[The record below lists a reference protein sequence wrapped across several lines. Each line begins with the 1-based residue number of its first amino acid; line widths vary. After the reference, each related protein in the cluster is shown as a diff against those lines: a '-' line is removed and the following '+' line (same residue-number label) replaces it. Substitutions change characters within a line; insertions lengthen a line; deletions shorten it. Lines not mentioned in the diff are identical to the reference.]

1 MKIKQVGILF
11 LMGIFFAYG
20 QRQGGPPKFSVSGK
34 VIDKETNQPLEYATI
49 TLKNNRRPDLIQGG
63 ITDANGNFKIESFPG
78 RYTILIEYISFEP
91 NTQEE
96 VLIRSN
102 LDLGTVALEI
112 DTNELDEVE
121 LIGEQTQVEIR
132 LDKRI
137 YNVGK
142 DITVRGGS
150 VADVLGNIPSITVD
164 VEGNVALRG
173 NNNVRILINGKPSG
187 LVGISG
193 PDGLRQLPSES
204 IEKVEVITSPSARYD
219 AEGTGGILNIILK
232 KQERAGFNGN
242 FNLNGGMPESYRG
255 TASMNYKT
263 KKINL
268 FSTNTIGR
276 RTNISRGLSE
286 NEYFN
291 GEDPS
296 SFLYETSKTT
306 RERDQVFLSLGSEYY
321 IDDSSSFTLNGFYRD
336 NTGLNDGSVTIE
348 ELTDIGGIIITSN
361 QRDQYEPE
369 LDESF
374 QISGLYE
381 KKFNDKG
388 HEISATYQYEESTE
402 DQLAEITSFQTFPE
416 NRVNN
421 SEEVTTLESQ
431 KRILAQIDYV
441 YPLDE
446 NTQIEFGYR
455 GTFNTIQT
463 DYEVAFLNDN
473 ERTVDF
479 DLTNLLVYKEY
490 VNAAYGQFGKKI
502 DKLSVLLGLRME
514 DSNIVIDQ
522 QTTNDYTN
530 KRYTNWFPTV
540 NLSYEFGE
548 RENITLGYAKRIR
561 RPRGFFLNP
570 FPSRNSIT
578 NFFQGNPDL
587 DPASTGSF
595 DLGYLK
601 RYNKFT
607 FNSSV
612 YYQLTTNNFT
622 FVNEDTGDRVAIS
635 GDPNDPNSDVV
646 EVPVL
651 RRGPINLSKNIRYG
665 GEANLTYTPSRK
677 IRLNVNFNVFSSEVI
692 GTYNG
697 FVFDAKNISW
707 SSRFISSINF
717 GKGISWQNQV
727 FFRGPRITAQSE
739 SKPFGGLS
747 TAINKDIFKDKG
759 TLSFRIS
766 DVFNTQRFMTDT
778 FTDTFNSY
786 TEYQRRQTTYIATLT
801 YRLNQKKNQR
811 GRRGGNYNGGGDD
824 GGYGY

>member
-1 MKIKQVGILF
+1 MKKRHFGILF
-11 LMGIFFAYG
+11 LFGILFANG
-20 QRQGGPPKFSVSGK
+20 QRPAGPPKLVITGK
-34 VIDKETNQPLEYATI
+34 VVDRETNQPLEYATI
-49 TLKNNRRPDLIQGG
+49 TLKNNNRPDLIQGG
-63 ITDANGNFKIESFPG
+63 ITDAEGNFRIESFPG
-78 RYTILIEYISFEP
+78 QYDINIEFISFATYRQNSVSIE
-91 NTQEE
+91 
-96 VLIRSN
+96 SN
-102 LDLGTVALEI
+102 LNLGTIALEI
-112 DTNELDEVE
+112 DTNELEEVE

-193 PDGLRQLPSES
+193 TNGLRQLPSES

-232 KQERAGFNGN
+232 KQERSGFNGN
-242 FNLNGGMPESYRG
+242 FNINGGVPETFRG
-255 TASMNYKT
+255 TATVNWKT
-263 KKINL
+263 KKLNL

-276 RTNISRGLSE
+276 RTSISNGLSE

-291 GEDPS
+291 GEDTNS
-296 SFLYETSKTT
+296 YLFEKGKTN
-306 RERDQVFLSLGSEYY
+306 RKRDQLFLSLGAEYF
-321 IDDSSSFTLNGFYRD
+321 IDDSSSFTLNGFFRD
-336 NTGLNDGSVTIE
+336 NEGINDGVVTIN
-348 ELTDIGGIIITSN
+348 ELNAKGGNPISTN
-361 QRDQYEPE
+361 ERRQYEPE
-369 LDESF
+369 FDESF

-388 HEISATYQYEESTE
+388 HELSATYQYEESAE
-402 DQLAEITSFQTFPE
+402 DELAEITSLQTFPFIRI
-416 NRVNN
+416 NDN
-421 SEEVTTLESQ
+421 EEVNTLESQ
-431 KRILAQIDYV
+431 KRILAQVDYV

-446 NTQIEFGYR
+446 NTQVELGYR
-455 GTFNTIQT
+455 GTFNTIET
-463 DYEVAFLNDN
+463 DYEVVFIENNIPTID
-473 ERTVDF
+473 T
-479 DLTNLLVYKEY
+479 DLTNVLVYKEY
-490 VNAAYGQFGKKI
+490 VNAAYAQFGKKI
-502 DKLSVLLGLRME
+502 NQFSILLGLRME

-522 QTTNDYTN
+522 RTTSDYTN

-540 NLSYEFGE
+540 NLSYEIDE
-548 RENITLGYAKRIR
+548 KESLTLGYAKRIR

-570 FPSRNSIT
+570 FPSRNSVT

-587 DPASTGSF
+587 NPASTGSF

-601 RYNKFT
+601 RLKKFT
-607 FNSSV
+607 LNGSI
-612 YYQLTTNNFT
+612 YYQRTTSNFQ
-622 FVNEDTGDRVAIS
+622 FVNEDTGETVILS
-635 GDPNDPNSDVV
+635 GDPNDPNSDLVI
-646 EVPVL
+646 VPVL
-651 RRGPINLSKNIRYG
+651 RRGPINLSKNKRYG
-665 GEANLTYTPSRK
+665 GEVNLTFTPNRK
-677 IRLNVNFNVFSSEVI
+677 IRLNANFNVYSNEVI

-717 GKGISWQNQV
+717 GKGTSWQNQL
-727 FFRGPRITAQSE
+727 FFRGPRVTAQSK
-739 SKPFGGLS
+739 SKPLGGLS

-766 DVFNTQRFMTDT
+766 DVFNTQKYRTDT

-786 TEYQRRQTTYIATLT
+786 TEFQWRQPTYIATFT

-811 GRRGGNYNGGGDD
+811 RRRGGYSDD
-824 GGYGY
+824 DGGGYGY

>member
-1 MKIKQVGILF
+1 MKKKYFGILY
-11 LMGIFFAYG
+11 LIGMLITYG
-20 QRQGGPPKFSVSGK
+20 QRPGGPTKFIITGK

-49 TLKNNRRPDLIQGG
+49 TFKNDNRPDTIQGG
-63 ITDANGNFKIESFPG
+63 ITDAEGNFRIESFPG
-78 RYTILIEYISFEP
+78 QYDIEIEFISFTTYSQ
-91 NTQEE
+91 ND
-96 VLIRSN
+96 VLVKSN
-102 LDLGTVALEI
+102 LNLGTIALEI
-112 DTNELDEVE
+112 NANELEEVE
-121 LIGEQTQVEIR
+121 LVGEQTQVEIR

-164 VEGNVALRG
+164 VEGNIALRG

-232 KQERAGFNGN
+232 KQERSGFNGN
-242 FNLNGGMPESYRG
+242 FNLNGGVPETYRG
-255 TASMNYKT
+255 TATVNWKT
-263 KKINL
+263 KKLNL

-276 RTNISRGLSE
+276 RTSISNGLSE

-291 GEDPS
+291 GEEANS
-296 SFLYETSKTT
+296 YLFETGKIN
-306 RERDQVFLSLGSEYY
+306 RERDQKFISLGAEYF
-321 IDDSSSFTLNGFYRD
+321 INDSSSFTLNGFYRD
-336 NTGLNDGSVTIE
+336 NEGINDGVVTID
-348 ELTDIGGIIITSN
+348 ELNSIGGSSISTVERN
-361 QRDQYEPE
+361 QYEPE

-388 HEISATYQYEESTE
+388 HEISATYQYEESAE
-402 DQLAEITSFQTFPE
+402 DELAQITSLQSFPFI
-416 NRVNN
+416 RINN
-421 SEEVTTLESQ
+421 NEEVTTLESQ
-431 KRILAQIDYV
+431 KRILAQVDYI
-441 YPLDE
+441 YPFDE
-446 NTQIEFGYR
+446 NTQIELGYR
-455 GTFNTIQT
+455 GTFNTIET
-463 DYEVAFLNDN
+463 DYEVAFIENNIRSTD
-473 ERTVDF
+473 T
-479 DLTNLLVYKEY
+479 DLTNVLVYKEY
-490 VNAAYGQFGKKI
+490 VNAAYAQFGKKI
-502 DKLSVLLGLRME
+502 NKFSLLLGLRME

-522 QTTNDYTN
+522 RTTNDYTN

-540 NLSYEFGE
+540 NLSFEIDQKE
-548 RENITLGYAKRIR
+548 SITLGYAKRIR

-601 RYNKFT
+601 RLKKITING
-607 FNSSV
+607 SI
-612 YYQLTTNNFT
+612 YYQRTTNNFQ
-622 FVNEDTGDRVAIS
+622 FVNEDTGETVVLS
-635 GDPNDPNSDVV
+635 GDPNDPNSDLVI
-646 EVPVL
+646 VPVL
-651 RRGPINLSKNIRYG
+651 RRGPINLSKNKRYG
-665 GEANLTYTPSRK
+665 GEASLTFTPNRK
-677 IRLNVNFNVFSSEVI
+677 IRLNANFNVYSNEVI

-697 FVFDAKNISW
+697 FVFDAKNVSW

-717 GKGISWQNQV
+717 GTGLSWQNQL
-727 FFRGPRITAQSE
+727 FLRGPRVTAQSK
-739 SKPFGGLS
+739 SKPLGGLS
-747 TAINKDIFKDKG
+747 TAINKDILKEKG

-766 DVFNTQRFMTDT
+766 DVFNSQKYRSNT

-786 TEYQRRQTTYIATLT
+786 TEFQWRQPTYIVTLT

-811 GRRGGNYNGGGDD
+811 NRRSGYRGDDD

>member
-1 MKIKQVGILF
+1 MKKKYFGILY
-11 LMGIFFAYG
+11 LLGILVTYG
-20 QRQGGPPKFSVSGK
+20 QRPGGPKKFIITGK

-49 TLKNNRRPDLIQGG
+49 TLKNNNRPDFIQGG
-63 ITDANGNFKIESFPG
+63 ITDSEGNFRIESFPG
-78 RYTILIEYISFEP
+78 QYDINIEFISF
-91 NTQEE
+91 TKYSQKG
-96 VLIRSN
+96 VSIKSN
-102 LDLGTVALEI
+102 LHLGTIAMEI
-112 DTNELDEVE
+112 NANELEEVE

-137 YNVGK
+137 YNVGE

-164 VEGNVALRG
+164 VEGNIALRG

-232 KQERAGFNGN
+232 KQERSGFNGN
-242 FNLNGGMPESYRG
+242 FNLNAGVPETFRG
-255 TASMNYKT
+255 TATVNWKT
-263 KKINL
+263 KKLNL

-276 RTNISRGLSE
+276 RTSISNGLSE

-291 GEDPS
+291 GEEANS
-296 SFLYETSKTT
+296 YLFETGKIN
-306 RERDQVFLSLGSEYY
+306 RERDQKFISLGAEYF
-321 IDDSSSFTLNGFYRD
+321 INESSSFTLNGFYRD
-336 NTGLNDGSVTIE
+336 NEGINNGVVTID
-348 ELTDIGGIIITSN
+348 ELNSIGGSPISTVE
-361 QRDQYEPE
+361 REQYEPE

-374 QISGLYE
+374 QVSGLYE

-402 DQLAEITSFQTFPE
+402 DELAQITSLQSFPFIRI
-416 NRVNN
+416 NDN
-421 SEEVTTLESQ
+421 EEVTTLESQ
-431 KRILAQIDYV
+431 KRILAQVDYI
-441 YPLDE
+441 YPLDK
-446 NTQIEFGYR
+446 NTQIELGYR
-455 GTFNTIQT
+455 GTFNTIET
-463 DYEVAFLNDN
+463 DYEVAFIENN
-473 ERTVDF
+473 IRTIDT
-479 DLTNLLVYKEY
+479 DLTNVLEYKEY
-490 VNAAYGQFGKKI
+490 VNAAYAQFGKKI
-502 DKLSVLLGLRME
+502 NKFSFLLGLRME

-522 QTTNDYTN
+522 RTTNDYTN

-540 NLSYEFGE
+540 NLSFEIDE
-548 RENITLGYAKRIR
+548 KESITLGYAKRIR

-595 DLGYLK
+595 DFGYLK
-601 RYNKFT
+601 RFKKFT
-607 FNSSV
+607 INGSI
-612 YYQLTTNNFT
+612 YYQRTTNNFQ
-622 FVNEDTGDRVAIS
+622 FVNEDTGETVVLS
-635 GDPNDPNSDVV
+635 GDPNNPKSDLVI
-646 EVPVL
+646 VPVL
-651 RRGPINLSKNIRYG
+651 RRGPINLSKNKRYG
-665 GEANLTYTPSRK
+665 GEASLTFTPNRK
-677 IRLNVNFNVFSSEVI
+677 IRLNANFNLYSNEVI

-717 GKGISWQNQV
+717 GKGLSWQNQL
-727 FFRGPRITAQSE
+727 FLRGPRITAQSR
-739 SKPFGGLS
+739 SKPLGGLS
-747 TAINKDIFKDKG
+747 TAFNKDILKDKG

-766 DVFNTQRFMTDT
+766 DVFNSQKYRSDT

-786 TEYQRRQTTYIATLT
+786 TEFQWRQPTYIATFT

-811 GRRGGNYNGGGDD
+811 GRRSGYDGDND
-824 GGYGY
+824 SGYGY

>member
-1 MKIKQVGILF
+1 MKKRHFGILLLIGMF
-11 LMGIFFAYG
+11 YTYG
-20 QRQGGPPKFSVSGK
+20 QKSEDSPKFTITGK
-34 VIDKETNQPLEYATI
+34 VIDKENNQPLEYATI
-49 TLKNNRRPDLIQGG
+49 TLKSNNRPDFIQGG
-63 ITDANGNFKIESFPG
+63 ITDSEGNFQIESVPG
-78 RYTILIEYISFEP
+78 KYDINIEFISFVTYTM
-91 NTQEE
+91 NG
-96 VLIRSN
+96 VSLKSN
-102 LDLGTVALEI
+102 LNLGIIAMEI
-112 DTNELDEVE
+112 DPSELEEVE
-121 LIGEQTQVEIR
+121 LVGEQTQVEIR

-164 VEGNVALRG
+164 VEGNIALRG

-232 KQERAGFNGN
+232 KQERSGFNGN
-242 FNLNGGMPESYRG
+242 FNINGGIPETFRG
-255 TASMNYKT
+255 TATVNWKT
-263 KKINL
+263 KKLNL

-276 RTNISRGLSE
+276 RTSISNGLSE

-291 GEDPS
+291 EEEANS
-296 SFLYETSKTT
+296 YLFETGKIN
-306 RERDQVFLSLGSEYY
+306 RERDQLFISLGAEYF
-321 IDDSSSFTLNGFYRD
+321 IDKSSSFTLNGFYRD
-336 NTGLNDGSVTIE
+336 NEGINDGVVTID
-348 ELTDIGGIIITSN
+348 ELNSLDGITISTVE
-361 QRDQYEPE
+361 RKQYEPE

-374 QISGLYE
+374 QLSGLYE

-388 HEISATYQYEESTE
+388 HEISATYQYEQSTE
-402 DQLAEITSFQTFPE
+402 DELAQITSLQTFPSIRI
-416 NRVNN
+416 NDN
-421 SEEVTTLESQ
+421 EEVTTLESQ
-431 KRILAQIDYV
+431 KRILAQVDYI

-446 NTQIEFGYR
+446 NTQIELGYR
-455 GTFNTIQT
+455 GTFNTIET
-463 DYEVAFLNDN
+463 DYEVAFIENNNRSIDA
-473 ERTVDF
+473 
-479 DLTNLLVYKEY
+479 DLTNVLVYKEY
-490 VNAAYGQFGKKI
+490 VNAAYSQFGKKI
-502 DKLSVLLGLRME
+502 NKFSLLLGLRME

-522 QTTNDYTN
+522 RTTNDYTN

-540 NLSYEFGE
+540 NLSFEIDQKE
-548 RENITLGYAKRIR
+548 SITLGYAKRIR

-601 RYNKFT
+601 RFKKFT
-607 FNSSV
+607 INGSI
-612 YYQLTTNNFT
+612 YYQRTTNNFQ
-622 FVNEDTGDRVAIS
+622 FVNEDTGETVILS
-635 GDPNDPNSDVV
+635 GDPNDPISDLVI
-646 EVPVL
+646 VPVL
-651 RRGPINLSKNIRYG
+651 RRGPINLSKNKRYG
-665 GEANLTYTPSRK
+665 GEANLTFTPNRK
-677 IRLNVNFNVFSSEVI
+677 IRLNANFNVYSNEVI

-697 FVFDAKNISW
+697 FVFDAKNVSW

-717 GKGISWQNQV
+717 GKGLSWQNQL
-727 FFRGPRITAQSE
+727 FFRGPRVTAQSK
-739 SKPFGGLS
+739 SKPLGGLS
-747 TAINKDIFKDKG
+747 TAINKDILKEKG

-766 DVFNTQRFMTDT
+766 DVFNSQKYRSNT

-786 TEYQRRQTTYIATLT
+786 TEFQWRQPTYIVTLT

-811 GRRGGNYNGGGDD
+811 NRRSGYRGDDD

>member
-1 MKIKQVGILF
+1 MKKRHFGILLLIGMF
-11 LMGIFFAYG
+11 YTYG
-20 QRQGGPPKFSVSGK
+20 QKSEDSPKFTITGK
-34 VIDKETNQPLEYATI
+34 VIDKENNQPLEYATI
-49 TLKNNRRPDLIQGG
+49 TLKSNNRPDFIQGG
-63 ITDANGNFKIESFPG
+63 ITDSEGNFQIESVPG
-78 RYTILIEYISFEP
+78 KYDINIEFISFVTYIM
-91 NTQEE
+91 NG
-96 VLIRSN
+96 VSLKSN
-102 LDLGTVALEI
+102 LNLGTIAMEI
-112 DTNELDEVE
+112 DPSELEEVE
-121 LIGEQTQVEIR
+121 LVGEQTQVEIR

-164 VEGNVALRG
+164 VEGNIALRG

-232 KQERAGFNGN
+232 KQERSGFNGN
-242 FNLNGGMPESYRG
+242 FNINGGIPETFRG
-255 TASMNYKT
+255 TATVNWKT
-263 KKINL
+263 KKLNL

-276 RTNISRGLSE
+276 RTSISNGLSE

-291 GEDPS
+291 EEEANS
-296 SFLYETSKTT
+296 YLFETGKIN
-306 RERDQVFLSLGSEYY
+306 RERDQLFISLGAEYF
-321 IDDSSSFTLNGFYRD
+321 IDKSSSFTLNGFYRD
-336 NTGLNDGSVTIE
+336 NEGINDGVVTID
-348 ELTDIGGIIITSN
+348 ELNSLDGSTISTVE
-361 QRDQYEPE
+361 RKQYEPE

-374 QISGLYE
+374 QLSGLYE

-388 HEISATYQYEESTE
+388 HEISVTYQYEQSTE
-402 DQLAEITSFQTFPE
+402 DELAQITSLQTFPSIRI
-416 NRVNN
+416 NDN
-421 SEEVTTLESQ
+421 EEVTTLESQ
-431 KRILAQIDYV
+431 KRILAQVDYI

-446 NTQIEFGYR
+446 NTQIELGYR
-455 GTFNTIQT
+455 GTFNTIET
-463 DYEVAFLNDN
+463 DYEVAFIENNNRSIDA
-473 ERTVDF
+473 
-479 DLTNLLVYKEY
+479 DLTNVLVYKEY
-490 VNAAYGQFGKKI
+490 VNAAYSQFGKKI
-502 DKLSVLLGLRME
+502 NKFSLLLGLRME

-522 QTTNDYTN
+522 RTTNDYTN

-540 NLSYEFGE
+540 NLSFEIDQKE
-548 RENITLGYAKRIR
+548 SITLGYAKRIR

-601 RYNKFT
+601 RFKKFT
-607 FNSSV
+607 INGSI
-612 YYQLTTNNFT
+612 YYQRTTNNFQ
-622 FVNEDTGDRVAIS
+622 FVNEDTGETVILS
-635 GDPNDPNSDVV
+635 GDPNDPISDLVI
-646 EVPVL
+646 VPVL
-651 RRGPINLSKNIRYG
+651 RRGPINLSKNKRYG
-665 GEANLTYTPSRK
+665 GEANLTFTPNRK
-677 IRLNVNFNVFSSEVI
+677 IRLNANFNVYSNEVI

-697 FVFDAKNISW
+697 FVFDAKNVSW

-717 GKGISWQNQV
+717 GKSLSWQNQL
-727 FFRGPRITAQSE
+727 FFRGPRVTAQSK
-739 SKPFGGLS
+739 SKPLGGLS
-747 TAINKDIFKDKG
+747 TAINKDILKEKG

-766 DVFNTQRFMTDT
+766 DVFNSQKYRSNT

-786 TEYQRRQTTYIATLT
+786 TEFQWRQPTYIVTLT

-811 GRRGGNYNGGGDD
+811 NRRSGYRGDDD

>member
-1 MKIKQVGILF
+1 MKKRHFGILLLIGMF
-11 LMGIFFAYG
+11 YTYG
-20 QRQGGPPKFSVSGK
+20 QKSEDSPKFTITGK
-34 VIDKETNQPLEYATI
+34 VIDKENNQPLEYATI
-49 TLKNNRRPDLIQGG
+49 TLKSNNRPDFIQGG
-63 ITDANGNFKIESFPG
+63 ITDSEGNFQIESVPG
-78 RYTILIEYISFEP
+78 KYDINIEFISFVTYTM
-91 NTQEE
+91 NG
-96 VLIRSN
+96 VSLKSN
-102 LDLGTVALEI
+102 LNLGTIAMEI
-112 DTNELDEVE
+112 DPSELEEVE
-121 LIGEQTQVEIR
+121 LVGEQTQVEIR

-164 VEGNVALRG
+164 VEGNIALRG

-232 KQERAGFNGN
+232 KQERSGFNGN
-242 FNLNGGMPESYRG
+242 FNINGGIPETFRG
-255 TASMNYKT
+255 TATVNWKT
-263 KKINL
+263 KKLNL

-276 RTNISRGLSE
+276 RTSISNGLSE

-291 GEDPS
+291 EEEANS
-296 SFLYETSKTT
+296 YLFETGKIN
-306 RERDQVFLSLGSEYY
+306 RERDQLFISLGAEYF
-321 IDDSSSFTLNGFYRD
+321 IDKSSSFTLNGFYRD
-336 NTGLNDGSVTIE
+336 NEGINDGVVTID
-348 ELTDIGGIIITSN
+348 ELNSLDGSTISTVE
-361 QRDQYEPE
+361 RKQYEPE

-374 QISGLYE
+374 QLSGLYE

-388 HEISATYQYEESTE
+388 HEISATYQYEQSTE
-402 DQLAEITSFQTFPE
+402 DELAQITSLQTFPSIRI
-416 NRVNN
+416 NDN
-421 SEEVTTLESQ
+421 EEVTTLESQ
-431 KRILAQIDYV
+431 KRILAQVDYI

-446 NTQIEFGYR
+446 NTQIELGYR
-455 GTFNTIQT
+455 GTFNTIET
-463 DYEVAFLNDN
+463 DYEVAFIENNNRSIDA
-473 ERTVDF
+473 
-479 DLTNLLVYKEY
+479 DLTNVLVYKEY
-490 VNAAYGQFGKKI
+490 VNAAYSQFGKKI
-502 DKLSVLLGLRME
+502 NKFSLLLGLRME

-522 QTTNDYTN
+522 RTTNDYTN

-540 NLSYEFGE
+540 NLSFEIDQKE
-548 RENITLGYAKRIR
+548 SITLGYAKRIR

-595 DLGYLK
+595 DLGYLNRFK
-601 RYNKFT
+601 KFT
-607 FNSSV
+607 INGSI
-612 YYQLTTNNFT
+612 YYQRTTNNFQ
-622 FVNEDTGDRVAIS
+622 FVNEDTGETVILS
-635 GDPNDPNSDVV
+635 GDPNDPISDLVI
-646 EVPVL
+646 VPVL
-651 RRGPINLSKNIRYG
+651 RRGPINLSKNKRYG
-665 GEANLTYTPSRK
+665 GEANLTFTPNRK
-677 IRLNVNFNVFSSEVI
+677 IRLNANFNVYSNEVI

-697 FVFDAKNISW
+697 FVFDAKNVSW

-717 GKGISWQNQV
+717 GKGLSWQNQL
-727 FFRGPRITAQSE
+727 FFRGPRVTAQSK
-739 SKPFGGLS
+739 SKPLGGLS
-747 TAINKDIFKDKG
+747 TAINKDILKEKG

-766 DVFNTQRFMTDT
+766 DVFNSQKYRSNT

-786 TEYQRRQTTYIATLT
+786 TEFQWRQPTYIVTLT

-811 GRRGGNYNGGGDD
+811 NRRSGYRGDDD

>member
-1 MKIKQVGILF
+1 MKKRHFGILLLIGMF
-11 LMGIFFAYG
+11 YTYG
-20 QRQGGPPKFSVSGK
+20 QKSEDSPKFTITGK
-34 VIDKETNQPLEYATI
+34 VIDKENNQPLEYATI
-49 TLKNNRRPDLIQGG
+49 TLKSNNRPDFIQGG
-63 ITDANGNFKIESFPG
+63 ITDSEGNFQIESVPG
-78 RYTILIEYISFEP
+78 KYDINIEFISFVTYIM
-91 NTQEE
+91 NG
-96 VLIRSN
+96 VSLKSN
-102 LDLGTVALEI
+102 LNLGTIAMEI
-112 DTNELDEVE
+112 DPSELEEVE
-121 LIGEQTQVEIR
+121 LVGEQTQVEIR

-164 VEGNVALRG
+164 VEGNIALRG

-232 KQERAGFNGN
+232 KQERSGFNGN
-242 FNLNGGMPESYRG
+242 FNINGGIPETFRG
-255 TASMNYKT
+255 TANVNWKT
-263 KKINL
+263 KKLNL

-276 RTNISRGLSE
+276 RTSISNGLSE

-291 GEDPS
+291 EEEANS
-296 SFLYETSKTT
+296 YLFETGKIN
-306 RERDQVFLSLGSEYY
+306 RERDQLFISLGAEYF
-321 IDDSSSFTLNGFYRD
+321 IDKSSSFTLNGFYRD
-336 NTGLNDGSVTIE
+336 NEGINDGVVTID
-348 ELTDIGGIIITSN
+348 ELNSLDGSTISTVE
-361 QRDQYEPE
+361 RKQYEPE

-374 QISGLYE
+374 QLSGLYE

-388 HEISATYQYEESTE
+388 HEISATYQYEQSTE
-402 DQLAEITSFQTFPE
+402 DELAQITSLQTFPSIRI
-416 NRVNN
+416 NDN
-421 SEEVTTLESQ
+421 EEVTTLESQ
-431 KRILAQIDYV
+431 KRILAQVDYI

-446 NTQIEFGYR
+446 NTQIELGYR
-455 GTFNTIQT
+455 GTFNTIET
-463 DYEVAFLNDN
+463 DYEVAFIENNNRSIDA
-473 ERTVDF
+473 
-479 DLTNLLVYKEY
+479 DLTNVLVYKEY
-490 VNAAYGQFGKKI
+490 VNAAYSQFGKKI
-502 DKLSVLLGLRME
+502 NKFSLLLGLRME

-522 QTTNDYTN
+522 RTTNDYTN

-540 NLSYEFGE
+540 NLSFEIDE
-548 RENITLGYAKRIR
+548 KESITLGYAKRIR

-595 DLGYLK
+595 DFGYLK
-601 RYNKFT
+601 RFKKFT
-607 FNSSV
+607 LNGSI
-612 YYQLTTNNFT
+612 YYQRTTNNFQ
-622 FVNEDTGDRVAIS
+622 FVNEDTGETVVLS
-635 GDPNDPNSDVV
+635 GDPNDSNSDLVI
-646 EVPVL
+646 VPVL
-651 RRGPINLSKNIRYG
+651 RRGPINLSKNKRYG
-665 GEANLTYTPSRK
+665 GEASLTYTPNRK
-677 IRLNVNFNVFSSEVI
+677 IRLNANFNLYSNEVI

-717 GKGISWQNQV
+717 GKGLSWQNQL
-727 FFRGPRITAQSE
+727 FLRGPRVTAQSK
-739 SKPFGGLS
+739 SKPLGGLS
-747 TAINKDIFKDKG
+747 TAFNKDILKDKG

-766 DVFNTQRFMTDT
+766 DVFNTQKYRSDT

-786 TEYQRRQTTYIATLT
+786 SEFQWRQPTYIATFT

-811 GRRGGNYNGGGDD
+811 SRRSRYDDDND

>member
-1 MKIKQVGILF
+1 MKKKYFGILY
-11 LMGIFFAYG
+11 LLGMLITYG
-20 QRQGGPPKFSVSGK
+20 QRPGGPIKFIITGK

-49 TLKNNRRPDLIQGG
+49 TLKNNNRPDAIQGG
-63 ITDANGNFKIESFPG
+63 ITDAEGNFRIESFPG
-78 RYTILIEYISFEP
+78 QYDIDIEFISFTTYSK
-91 NTQEE
+91 ND
-96 VLIRSN
+96 VLIKSN
-102 LDLGTVALEI
+102 LNLGTIALEI
-112 DTNELDEVE
+112 NANELEEVE
-121 LIGEQTQVEIR
+121 LVGEQTQVEIR

-164 VEGNVALRG
+164 VEGNIALRG

-232 KQERAGFNGN
+232 KQERSGFNGN
-242 FNLNGGMPESYRG
+242 FNVNGGVPETYRG
-255 TASMNYKT
+255 TATVNWKT
-263 KKINL
+263 NKLNV

-276 RTNISRGLSE
+276 RTSISNGLSE

-291 GEDPS
+291 GEEANS
-296 SFLYETSKTT
+296 YLFETGKTN
-306 RERDQVFLSLGSEYY
+306 RERDQKFISLGAEYF
-321 IDDSSSFTLNGFYRD
+321 IDDSSSFTFNGFYRD
-336 NTGLNDGSVTIE
+336 NEGVNDGVVTID
-348 ELTDIGGIIITSN
+348 ELNSIGGSPISTVE
-361 QRDQYEPE
+361 RMQYEPE

-402 DQLAEITSFQTFPE
+402 DELAQITSLQSFPYI
-416 NRVNN
+416 RINN
-421 SEEVTTLESQ
+421 NEEVTTLESQ
-431 KRILAQIDYV
+431 KRILAQVDYI

-446 NTQIEFGYR
+446 NTQIELGYR
-455 GTFNTIQT
+455 GTFNTIET
-463 DYEVAFLNDN
+463 DYEVAFIENN
-473 ERTVDF
+473 IRTIDTN
-479 DLTNLLVYKEY
+479 LTNVLVYKEY
-490 VNAAYGQFGKKI
+490 VNAAYTQFGKKI
-502 DKLSVLLGLRME
+502 NKFSLLLGLRME

-522 QTTNDYTN
+522 RTTNDYTN

-540 NLSYEFGE
+540 NLSFEIDE
-548 RENITLGYAKRIR
+548 KESITLGYAKRIR

-595 DLGYLK
+595 DFGYLK
-601 RYNKFT
+601 RFKKFT
-607 FNSSV
+607 LNGSI
-612 YYQLTTNNFT
+612 YYQRTTNNFQ
-622 FVNEDTGDRVAIS
+622 FVNEDTGETVVLS
-635 GDPNDPNSDVV
+635 GDPNDSNSDLVI
-646 EVPVL
+646 VPVL
-651 RRGPINLSKNIRYG
+651 RRGPINLSKNKRYG
-665 GEANLTYTPSRK
+665 GEASLTFTPNRK
-677 IRLNVNFNVFSSEVI
+677 IRLNANFNLYSNEVI

-717 GKGISWQNQV
+717 GKGLSWQNQL
-727 FFRGPRITAQSE
+727 FLRGPRVTAQSK
-739 SKPFGGLS
+739 SKPLGGLS
-747 TAINKDIFKDKG
+747 TAFNKDILKDKG

-766 DVFNTQRFMTDT
+766 DVFNTQKYRSDT

-786 TEYQRRQTTYIATLT
+786 SEFQWRQPTYIATFT

-811 GRRGGNYNGGGDD
+811 SRRGRYDDDND

>member
-1 MKIKQVGILF
+1 MKKKHFGILF
-11 LMGIFFAYG
+11 LLGMLLVYG
-20 QRQGGPPKFSVSGK
+20 QRPGGPPKFFITGK
-34 VIDKETNQPLEYATI
+34 VIEKQNNQPLEYATI
-49 TLKNNRRPDLIQGG
+49 TLRSNNRPNFIQGG
-63 ITDANGNFKIESFPG
+63 ITDAEGNFKIESFPG
-78 RYTILIEYISFEP
+78 QYDINIEFISFTTYIL
-91 NTQEE
+91 ND
-96 VLIRSN
+96 VSIKSN
-102 LDLGTVALEI
+102 LNLGTIALEI
-112 DTNELDEVE
+112 DTNELEEVE
-121 LIGEQTQVEIR
+121 LVGEQTQVEIR

-164 VEGNVALRG
+164 VEGNIALRG

-232 KQERAGFNGN
+232 KQERSGFNGN
-242 FNLNGGMPESYRG
+242 FNINGGVPETFRG
-255 TASMNYKT
+255 TATVNWKT
-263 KKINL
+263 KKLNL

-276 RTNISRGLSE
+276 RTSISNGLSE

-291 GEDPS
+291 GEEANS
-296 SFLYETSKTT
+296 YLFETGKIS
-306 RERDQVFLSLGSEYY
+306 RERDQLFISLGAEYF

-336 NTGLNDGSVTIE
+336 NDGINDGVVTID
-348 ELTDIGGIIITSN
+348 ELGSIGGSPISTIE
-361 QRDQYEPE
+361 RKQYEPE

-402 DQLAEITSFQTFPE
+402 DELAQITSLQTYPSLRI
-416 NRVNN
+416 NDN
-421 SEEVTTLESQ
+421 EEVTTLESQ
-431 KRILAQIDYV
+431 RRILAQVDYV

-446 NTQIEFGYR
+446 NTQIELGYR
-455 GTFNTIQT
+455 GTFNTIET
-463 DYEVAFLNDN
+463 DYEVAFIENN
-473 ERTVDF
+473 VRAVDT
-479 DLTNLLVYKEY
+479 DLTNVLVYKEY
-490 VNAAYGQFGKKI
+490 VNAAYAQFGKKI
-502 DKLSVLLGLRME
+502 NQFSLLIGLRME

-522 QTTNDYTN
+522 RTTNDYTN
-530 KRYTNWFPTV
+530 KRYINWFPTV
-540 NLSYEFGE
+540 NLSYEIDE
-548 RENITLGYAKRIR
+548 KESITIGYAKRIR

-601 RYNKFT
+601 RFKKITVNG
-607 FNSSV
+607 SI
-612 YYQLTTNNFT
+612 YYQRTTNNFQ
-622 FVNEDTGDRVAIS
+622 FVNEDTGETVILS
-635 GDPNDPNSDVV
+635 GDPSDPNSNLVI
-646 EVPVL
+646 VPVL
-651 RRGPINLSKNIRYG
+651 RRGPINLSKNKRYG
-665 GEANLTYTPSRK
+665 GEASLTFTPNRK
-677 IRLNVNFNVFSSEVI
+677 IRLNANFNLYRNEVI

-697 FVFDAKNISW
+697 FIFDAKNVSW

-717 GKGISWQNQV
+717 GEGLSWQNQ
-727 FFRGPRITAQSE
+727 FFLRGPRVTAQSR
-739 SKPFGGLS
+739 SKPLGGLS
-747 TAINKDIFKDKG
+747 TAINKDVLKDKG

-766 DVFNTQRFMTDT
+766 DVFNSQKYRSDT

-786 TEYQRRQTTYIATLT
+786 TEFQWRQPTYIATFT

-811 GRRGGNYNGGGDD
+811 SRRGRYGGDD
-824 GGYGY
+824 DSGYGY

>member
-1 MKIKQVGILF
+1 MKKIHFGILLLIGMF
-11 LMGIFFAYG
+11 YTYG
-20 QRQGGPPKFSVSGK
+20 QGSEDSPKFTITGK
-34 VIDKETNQPLEYATI
+34 VIDKENNQPLEYATI
-49 TLKNNRRPDLIQGG
+49 TLKSNNRPDFIQGG
-63 ITDANGNFKIESFPG
+63 ITDSEGNFQIESVPG
-78 RYTILIEYISFEP
+78 KYDINIEFISFVTYTM
-91 NTQEE
+91 NG
-96 VLIRSN
+96 VSLKSN
-102 LDLGTVALEI
+102 LNLGTIAMEI
-112 DTNELDEVE
+112 DPSELEEVE
-121 LIGEQTQVEIR
+121 LVGEQTQVEIR

-164 VEGNVALRG
+164 VEGNIALRG

-232 KQERAGFNGN
+232 KQERSGFNGN
-242 FNLNGGMPESYRG
+242 FNINGGIPETFRG
-255 TASMNYKT
+255 TATVNWKT
-263 KKINL
+263 KKLNL

-276 RTNISRGLSE
+276 RTSISNGLSE

-291 GEDPS
+291 EEEANS
-296 SFLYETSKTT
+296 YLFETGKIN
-306 RERDQVFLSLGSEYY
+306 RERDQLFISLGAEYF
-321 IDDSSSFTLNGFYRD
+321 IDKSSSFTLNGFYRD
-336 NTGLNDGSVTIE
+336 NEGINDGVVTID
-348 ELTDIGGIIITSN
+348 ELNSLDGSTISTVE
-361 QRDQYEPE
+361 RKQYEPE

-374 QISGLYE
+374 QLSGLYE

-388 HEISATYQYEESTE
+388 HEISATYQYEQSTE
-402 DQLAEITSFQTFPE
+402 DELAQITSLQTFPSIRI
-416 NRVNN
+416 NDN
-421 SEEVTTLESQ
+421 EEVTTLESQ
-431 KRILAQIDYV
+431 KRILAQVDYI

-446 NTQIEFGYR
+446 NTQIELGYR
-455 GTFNTIQT
+455 GTFNTIET
-463 DYEVAFLNDN
+463 DYEVAFIENNNRSIDA
-473 ERTVDF
+473 
-479 DLTNLLVYKEY
+479 DLTNVLVYKEY
-490 VNAAYGQFGKKI
+490 VNAAYSQFGKKI
-502 DKLSVLLGLRME
+502 NKFSLLLGLRME

-522 QTTNDYTN
+522 RTTNDYTN

-540 NLSYEFGE
+540 NLSFEIDE
-548 RENITLGYAKRIR
+548 KESITLGYAKRIR

-595 DLGYLK
+595 DFGYLK
-601 RYNKFT
+601 RFKKFT
-607 FNSSV
+607 LNGSI
-612 YYQLTTNNFT
+612 YYQRTTNNFQ
-622 FVNEDTGDRVAIS
+622 FVNEDTGETVVLS
-635 GDPNDPNSDVV
+635 GDPNDSNSDLVI
-646 EVPVL
+646 VPVL
-651 RRGPINLSKNIRYG
+651 RRGPINLSKNKRYG
-665 GEANLTYTPSRK
+665 GEASLTFTPNRK
-677 IRLNVNFNVFSSEVI
+677 IRLNANFNLYSNEVI

-717 GKGISWQNQV
+717 GKGLSWQNQL
-727 FFRGPRITAQSE
+727 FLRGPRVTAQSR
-739 SKPFGGLS
+739 SKPLGGLS
-747 TAINKDIFKDKG
+747 TAFNKDILKDKG

-766 DVFNTQRFMTDT
+766 DVFNSQKYRSDT

-786 TEYQRRQTTYIATLT
+786 SEFQWRQPTYIATFT

-811 GRRGGNYNGGGDD
+811 SRRSRYDDDND

>member
-1 MKIKQVGILF
+1 MKKRHFGILF
-11 LMGIFFAYG
+11 LFGILFANG
-20 QRQGGPPKFSVSGK
+20 QRPAGPPKLVITGK
-34 VIDKETNQPLEYATI
+34 VVDRETNQPLEYATI
-49 TLKNNRRPDLIQGG
+49 TLKNNNRPDLIQGG
-63 ITDANGNFKIESFPG
+63 ITDAEGNFRIESFPG
-78 RYTILIEYISFEP
+78 QYDINIEFISFATYRQNSVSIE
-91 NTQEE
+91 
-96 VLIRSN
+96 SN
-102 LDLGTVALEI
+102 LNLGTIALEI
-112 DTNELDEVE
+112 DTNELEEVE

-193 PDGLRQLPSES
+193 PNGLRQLPSES

-232 KQERAGFNGN
+232 KQERSGFNGN
-242 FNLNGGMPESYRG
+242 FNINGGIPETLRG
-255 TASMNYKT
+255 TATVNWKT
-263 KKINL
+263 KKLNL

-276 RTNISRGLSE
+276 RTSISNGLSE

-291 GEDPS
+291 GEDTNS
-296 SFLYETSKTT
+296 YLFEKGKTN
-306 RERDQVFLSLGSEYY
+306 RKRDQLFLSLGAEYF
-321 IDDSSSFTLNGFYRD
+321 IDDSSSFTLNGFFRD
-336 NTGLNDGSVTIE
+336 NEGINDGVVTIN
-348 ELTDIGGIIITSN
+348 ELNAKGGNPISTN
-361 QRDQYEPE
+361 ERRQYEPE
-369 LDESF
+369 FDESF

-388 HEISATYQYEESTE
+388 HELSATYQYEESAE
-402 DQLAEITSFQTFPE
+402 DELAEITSLQTFPFIRI
-416 NRVNN
+416 NDN
-421 SEEVTTLESQ
+421 EEVNTLESQ
-431 KRILAQIDYV
+431 KRILAQVDYV

-446 NTQIEFGYR
+446 NTQVELGYR
-455 GTFNTIQT
+455 GTFNTIET
-463 DYEVAFLNDN
+463 DYEVVFIENNIPTID
-473 ERTVDF
+473 T
-479 DLTNLLVYKEY
+479 DLTNVLVYKEY
-490 VNAAYGQFGKKI
+490 VNAAYAQFGKKI
-502 DKLSVLLGLRME
+502 NQFSILLGLRME

-522 QTTNDYTN
+522 RTTSDYTN

-540 NLSYEFGE
+540 NLSYEIDE
-548 RENITLGYAKRIR
+548 KESLTLGYAKRIR

-570 FPSRNSIT
+570 FPSRNSVT

-587 DPASTGSF
+587 NPASTGSF

-601 RYNKFT
+601 RLKKFT
-607 FNSSV
+607 LNGSI
-612 YYQLTTNNFT
+612 YYQRTTSNFQ
-622 FVNEDTGDRVAIS
+622 FVNEDTGETVILS
-635 GDPNDPNSDVV
+635 GDPNDPNSDLVI
-646 EVPVL
+646 VPVL
-651 RRGPINLSKNIRYG
+651 RRGPINLSKNKRYG
-665 GEANLTYTPSRK
+665 GEVNLTFTPNRK
-677 IRLNVNFNVFSSEVI
+677 IRLNANFNVYSNEVI

-717 GKGISWQNQV
+717 GKGTSWQNQL
-727 FFRGPRITAQSE
+727 FFRGPRVTAQSK
-739 SKPFGGLS
+739 SKPLGGLS

-766 DVFNTQRFMTDT
+766 DVFNTQKYRTDT

-786 TEYQRRQTTYIATLT
+786 TEFQWRQPTYIATFT

-811 GRRGGNYNGGGDD
+811 RRRGGYSDD
-824 GGYGY
+824 DGGGYGY

>member
-1 MKIKQVGILF
+1 MKKRHFGILLLIGMF
-11 LMGIFFAYG
+11 YTYG
-20 QRQGGPPKFSVSGK
+20 QKSEDSPKFTITGK
-34 VIDKETNQPLEYATI
+34 VIDKENNQPLEYATI
-49 TLKNNRRPDLIQGG
+49 TLKSNNRPDFIQGG
-63 ITDANGNFKIESFPG
+63 ITDSEGNFQIESVPG
-78 RYTILIEYISFEP
+78 KYDINIEFISFVTYIM
-91 NTQEE
+91 NG
-96 VLIRSN
+96 VSLKSN
-102 LDLGTVALEI
+102 LNLGTIAMEI
-112 DTNELDEVE
+112 DPSELEEVE
-121 LIGEQTQVEIR
+121 LVGEQTQVEIR

-164 VEGNVALRG
+164 VEGNIALRG

-232 KQERAGFNGN
+232 KQERSGFNGN
-242 FNLNGGMPESYRG
+242 FNINGGIPETFRG
-255 TASMNYKT
+255 TATVNWKT
-263 KKINL
+263 KKLNL

-276 RTNISRGLSE
+276 RTSISNGLSE

-291 GEDPS
+291 EEEANS
-296 SFLYETSKTT
+296 YLFETGKIN
-306 RERDQVFLSLGSEYY
+306 RERDQLFISLGAEYF
-321 IDDSSSFTLNGFYRD
+321 IDKSSSFTLNGFYRD
-336 NTGLNDGSVTIE
+336 NEGINDGVVTID
-348 ELTDIGGIIITSN
+348 ELNSLDGSTISTVE
-361 QRDQYEPE
+361 RKQYEPE

-374 QISGLYE
+374 QLSGLYE

-388 HEISATYQYEESTE
+388 HEISATYQYEQSTE
-402 DQLAEITSFQTFPE
+402 DELAQITSLQTFPSIRI
-416 NRVNN
+416 NDN
-421 SEEVTTLESQ
+421 EEVTTLESQ
-431 KRILAQIDYV
+431 KRILAQVDYI

-446 NTQIEFGYR
+446 NTQIELGYR
-455 GTFNTIQT
+455 GTFNTIET
-463 DYEVAFLNDN
+463 DYEVAFIENNNRSIDA
-473 ERTVDF
+473 
-479 DLTNLLVYKEY
+479 DLTNVLVYKEY
-490 VNAAYGQFGKKI
+490 VNAAYSQFGKKI
-502 DKLSVLLGLRME
+502 NKFSLLLGLRME

-522 QTTNDYTN
+522 RTTNDYTN

-540 NLSYEFGE
+540 NLSFEIDQKE
-548 RENITLGYAKRIR
+548 SITLGYAKRIR

-601 RYNKFT
+601 RFKKFT
-607 FNSSV
+607 INGSI
-612 YYQLTTNNFT
+612 YYQRTTNNFQ
-622 FVNEDTGDRVAIS
+622 FVNEDTGETVILS
-635 GDPNDPNSDVV
+635 GDPNDPISDLVI
-646 EVPVL
+646 VPVL
-651 RRGPINLSKNIRYG
+651 RRGPINLSKNKRYG
-665 GEANLTYTPSRK
+665 GEANLTFTPNRK
-677 IRLNVNFNVFSSEVI
+677 IRLNANFNVYSNEVI

-697 FVFDAKNISW
+697 FVFDAKNVSW

-717 GKGISWQNQV
+717 GKGLSWQNQL
-727 FFRGPRITAQSE
+727 FFRGPRVTAQSK
-739 SKPFGGLS
+739 SKPLGGLS
-747 TAINKDIFKDKG
+747 TAINKDILKEKG

-766 DVFNTQRFMTDT
+766 DVFNSQKYRSNT

-786 TEYQRRQTTYIATLT
+786 TEFQWRQPTYIVTLT

-811 GRRGGNYNGGGDD
+811 NRRSGYRGDDD
-824 GGYGY
+824 GGYGF

>member
-1 MKIKQVGILF
+1 MKKRHFGILLLIGMF
-11 LMGIFFAYG
+11 YTYG
-20 QRQGGPPKFSVSGK
+20 QKSEDSPKFTITGK
-34 VIDKETNQPLEYATI
+34 VIDKENNQPLEYATI
-49 TLKNNRRPDLIQGG
+49 TLKSNNRPDFIQGG
-63 ITDANGNFKIESFPG
+63 ITDSEGNFQIESVPG
-78 RYTILIEYISFEP
+78 KYDINIEFISFVTYIM
-91 NTQEE
+91 NG
-96 VLIRSN
+96 VSLKSN
-102 LDLGTVALEI
+102 LNLGTIAMEI
-112 DTNELDEVE
+112 DPSELEEVE
-121 LIGEQTQVEIR
+121 LVGEQTQVEIR

-164 VEGNVALRG
+164 VEGNIALRG

-232 KQERAGFNGN
+232 KQERSGFNGN
-242 FNLNGGMPESYRG
+242 FNINGGIPETFRG
-255 TASMNYKT
+255 TANVNWKT
-263 KKINL
+263 KKLNL

-276 RTNISRGLSE
+276 RTSISNGLSE

-291 GEDPS
+291 EEEANS
-296 SFLYETSKTT
+296 YLFETGKIN
-306 RERDQVFLSLGSEYY
+306 RERDQLFISLGAEYF
-321 IDDSSSFTLNGFYRD
+321 IDKSSSFTLNGFYRD
-336 NTGLNDGSVTIE
+336 NEGINDGVVTID
-348 ELTDIGGIIITSN
+348 ELNSLDGSTISTVE
-361 QRDQYEPE
+361 RKQYEPE

-374 QISGLYE
+374 QLSGLYE

-388 HEISATYQYEESTE
+388 HEISATYQYEQSTE
-402 DQLAEITSFQTFPE
+402 DELAQITSLQTFPSIRI
-416 NRVNN
+416 NDN
-421 SEEVTTLESQ
+421 EEVTTLESQ
-431 KRILAQIDYV
+431 KRILAQVDYI

-446 NTQIEFGYR
+446 NTQIELGYR
-455 GTFNTIQT
+455 GTFNTIET
-463 DYEVAFLNDN
+463 DYEVAFIENNNRSIDA
-473 ERTVDF
+473 
-479 DLTNLLVYKEY
+479 DLTNVLVYKEY
-490 VNAAYGQFGKKI
+490 VNAAYSQFGKKI
-502 DKLSVLLGLRME
+502 NKFSLLLGLRME

-522 QTTNDYTN
+522 RTTNDYTN

-540 NLSYEFGE
+540 NLSFEIDQKE
-548 RENITLGYAKRIR
+548 SITLGYAKRIR

-601 RYNKFT
+601 RFKKFT
-607 FNSSV
+607 INGSI
-612 YYQLTTNNFT
+612 YYQRTTNNFQ
-622 FVNEDTGDRVAIS
+622 FVNEDTGETVILS
-635 GDPNDPNSDVV
+635 GDPNDPISDLVI
-646 EVPVL
+646 VPVL
-651 RRGPINLSKNIRYG
+651 RRGPINLSKNKRYG
-665 GEANLTYTPSRK
+665 GEANLTFTPNRK
-677 IRLNVNFNVFSSEVI
+677 IRLNVNFNVYSNEVI

-697 FVFDAKNISW
+697 FVFDAKNVSW

-717 GKGISWQNQV
+717 GKGLSWQNQL
-727 FFRGPRITAQSE
+727 FFRGPRVTAQSK
-739 SKPFGGLS
+739 SKPLGGLS
-747 TAINKDIFKDKG
+747 TAINKDILKEKG

-766 DVFNTQRFMTDT
+766 DVFNSQKYRSNT

-786 TEYQRRQTTYIATLT
+786 TEFQWRQPTYIVTLT

-811 GRRGGNYNGGGDD
+811 NRRSGYRGDDD

>member
-1 MKIKQVGILF
+1 MKKRHFGILF
-11 LMGIFFAYG
+11 LLGMLFAYG
-20 QRQGGPPKFSVSGK
+20 QRAGGPPKLVITGK

-49 TLKNNRRPDLIQGG
+49 TLKNKNRPDLIQGG
-63 ITDANGNFKIESFPG
+63 ITDAEGNFRIESFPG
-78 RYTILIEYISFEP
+78 QYDINVEFISFATYSQ
-91 NTQEE
+91 ND
-96 VLIRSN
+96 VSIKSSLN
-102 LDLGTVALEI
+102 LGTIALKI
-112 DTNELDEVE
+112 DANELEEVE
-121 LIGEQTQVEIR
+121 LVGEQTQVEIR

-187 LVGISG
+187 LIGISG

-232 KQERAGFNGN
+232 KQERSGFNGN
-242 FNLNGGMPESYRG
+242 FNINGGVPETFRG
-255 TASMNYKT
+255 TATVNWKT

-276 RTNISRGLSE
+276 RTSISNGLSE
-286 NEYFN
+286 NEYYN
-291 GEDPS
+291 GEEANS
-296 SFLYETSKTT
+296 YLFETAKTN
-306 RERDQVFLSLGSEYY
+306 RERDQLFFSLGAEYF
-321 IDDSSSFTLNGFYRD
+321 IDDTSSFTLNGFYRD
-336 NTGLNDGSVTIE
+336 NEGINDGVVTID
-348 ELTDIGGIIITSN
+348 ELNAIGGNRISTN
-361 QRDQYEPE
+361 ERKQYEPE

-388 HEISATYQYEESTE
+388 HEISATYQYEESAE
-402 DQLAEITSFQTFPE
+402 DELAQITSLQTFPFT
-416 NRVNN
+416 RINN
-421 SEEVTTLESQ
+421 NEEVTTLESQ
-431 KRILAQIDYV
+431 KRILAQVDYV

-446 NTQIEFGYR
+446 NTQIELGYR
-455 GTFNTIQT
+455 GTFNTIET
-463 DYEVAFLNDN
+463 DYEVAFIENSV
-473 ERTVDF
+473 RTTDM
-479 DLTNLLVYKEY
+479 DLTNVLVYKEY
-490 VNAAYGQFGKKI
+490 VNAAYAQFGKKI
-502 DKLSVLLGLRME
+502 DQFSLLLGLRME

-522 QTTNDYTN
+522 RTTSDYTN

-540 NLSYEFGE
+540 NLSFEIDE
-548 RENITLGYAKRIR
+548 KEHIPLGYAKRIR

-587 DPASTGSF
+587 NPASTGSF

-601 RYNKFT
+601 RFKKFT
-607 FNSSV
+607 LNGSI
-612 YYQLTTNNFT
+612 YYQRTTSNFQ
-622 FVNEDTGDRVAIS
+622 FVNEDTGETVIIS
-635 GDPNDPNSDVV
+635 GDPNDSNSDLVI
-646 EVPVL
+646 VPVL
-651 RRGPINLSKNIRYG
+651 RRGPINLSKNKRYG
-665 GEANLTYTPSRK
+665 GEANLTFTPNRK
-677 IRLNVNFNVFSSEVI
+677 IRLNANFNVYSNEVI

-697 FVFDAKNISW
+697 FVFDAKNVSW
-707 SSRFISSINF
+707 SSRFVSSINF
-717 GKGISWQNQV
+717 GKGLSWQNQL
-727 FFRGPRITAQSE
+727 FFRGPRVTAQSK
-739 SKPFGGLS
+739 SKPLGGLS

-766 DVFNTQRFMTDT
+766 DVFNSQKYRTDT

-786 TEYQRRQTTYIATLT
+786 TEFQWRQPTYIATFT

-811 GRRGGNYNGGGDD
+811 RRRGGYGGDDD